1 MTKRM
6 IYLLLAGMGCFLI
19 TVFNGHGQGTTMV
32 ESAYSIDRLRGW
44 FTVSA
49 EQLQL
54 YVADAIVS
62 AQKDIDTIIAIPNQ
76 NRTFENTFQAY
87 DCLNSISDL
96 SLLCNLCALL
106 ELVSP
111 KKEIRD
117 AAHDSLIKAKAFL
130 VDHIRG
136 NKALYFALKKC
147 TEIIDFESLRSDEKY
162 FIEETLTQYEIDGM
176 ALSDE
181 RLAEVN
187 QLKRDIDI
195 LGVQFERNISED
207 TSCIIVDRKD
217 LEGVSDT
224 VIDSFECRED
234 GKYRLGMDYP
244 TVGQVMSNCRIEE
257 TRKRMSRAFANRGY
271 PINEKILQEIVE
283 KRIKLANILGFET
296 FAHLNLVDQMIQ
308 SPEQAESFLKEL
320 AERSTKKVAQEL
332 KSWTAKS
339 GDLITPLEDGR
350 LKSWD
355 TSFCLAQYKKSAF
368 NIDEEHIA
376 EYFPLEKTLAGL
388 MKIYESFFDLRITQI
403 PAGGF
408 WHEDVLCM
416 QISDKAGTMLLGT
429 IFLDLHPREGKFSHA
444 CEEWFIPAHV
454 RKGGERIPAV
464 SVVVANFPK
473 STKEKPALLKRGDV
487 TTFFHE
493 FGHAI
498 HVVLG
503 ATKIVSFSGAS
514 VKQDFVELPSQIL
527 EEWLWSPEILKMVS
541 SHYQTGEPLDDET
554 IANIIA
560 LKTFDSGFF
569 VQRQVYFSLYSLY
582 VYKTKEPIVLYD
594 LLKKIYSETVT
605 YTVFDEDHNHMYA
618 NFGHLYGYDARYYG
632 YLWSRVLAADVFEEI
647 KKVGLLN
654 PEIGR
659 RYADI
664 ILCNGGSCDPN
675 QLLERFLSR
684 KPTSAAFFE
693 SMNL

>member
-6 IYLLLAGMGCFLI
+6 IYLLFAGIGCFLI
-19 TVFNGHGQGTTMV
+19 TVFNGHGQGTTMI

-54 YVADAIVS
+54 YIADAIIS
-62 AQKDIDTIIAIPNQ
+62 AQKDIDTIVAIPDQ
-76 NRTFENTFQAY
+76 DRTFENTFEAY
-87 DCLNSISDL
+87 DHLNAISDL
-96 SLLCNLCALL
+96 SLLSNLCALL

-111 KKEIRD
+111 KKDIRD

-130 VDHIRG
+130 IDQIHG
-136 NKALYFALKKC
+136 NKSLYLALKKC
-147 TEIIDFESLRSDEKY
+147 TENIDLEALRSDEKY
-162 FIEETLTQYEIDGM
+162 FIQETLARYELHGM

-181 RLAEVN
+181 HLAEVN
-187 QLKRDIDI
+187 QLNRDIDA

-207 TSCIIVDRKD
+207 TTCIIVDKKD
-217 LEGVSDT
+217 LDGISDA
-224 VIDSFECRED
+224 VIDSFECIED

-244 TVGQVMSNCRIEE
+244 TVGQVLSNCRVEE
-257 TRKRMSRAFANRGY
+257 TRKRMNRAFANRGY
-271 PINEKILQEIVE
+271 PINERILQEIVE
-283 KRIKLANILGFET
+283 KRIKLARLLGFET
-296 FAHLNLVDQMIQ
+296 FAHLNLADQMIE
-308 SPEQAESFLKEL
+308 SPEKAESFLKEL
-320 AERSTKKVAQEL
+320 AERSTKKVAEEL
-332 KSWTAKS
+332 KNWTLKS
-339 GDLITPLEDGR
+339 GDLITPLQDGR

-368 NIDEEHIA
+368 NIDEERVA
-376 EYFPLEKTLAGL
+376 EYFPLEKTIAGL
-388 MKIYESFFDLRITQI
+388 MKIYESFFDLRITQV
-403 PAGGF
+403 PATGF

-416 QISDKAGTMLLGT
+416 QVSDKAGTTLLGT

-444 CEEWFIPAHV
+444 CEEWFIPAQLK
-454 RKGGERIPAV
+454 KGGERVPAV

-487 TTFFHE
+487 STFFHE

-503 ATKIVSFSGAS
+503 ATRIFSFSGAS

-527 EEWLWSPEILKMVS
+527 EEWLWNPEILKMVS
-541 SHYQTGEPLDDET
+541 SHYQTNESLDDET
-554 IANIIA
+554 IANLIA
-560 LKTFDSGFF
+560 LKTYDSGLF
-569 VQRQVYFSLYSLY
+569 VQRQVYLSLYSLH
-582 VYKTKEPIVLYD
+582 VYKTKESVDLYD
-594 LLKKIYSETVT
+594 LLKKIYSQTVT
-605 YTVFDEDHNHMYA
+605 YTVFDEDHNHMYTS
-618 NFGHLYGYDARYYG
+618 FGHLYGYDARYYG
-632 YLWSRVLAADVFEEI
+632 YLWSRVLAVDVFEEI

-659 RYADI
+659 KYADI
-664 ILCNGGSCDPN
+664 ILCSGGTCDPN
-675 QLLERFLSR
+675 HLLEQFLSR